1 MTVRIAGLQ
10 VNTAPDDVEVNLSTL
25 DRALAAAAAQG
36 ARLLITPEMFITG
49 YQVTRPLTDYPQ
61 SSWLP
66 RVGELCRTHGVAAI
80 VGGPHIVGESQIVS
94 GPQINANDTGATPVI
109 HNAAYFVDRDG
120 TLLDV
125 YRKTHLFG
133 DAERAAFAPGD
144 ELTHVIDFHGL
155 RVGVCICYDV
165 EFPETVRALALAGA
179 DLVAVPTA
187 QMEPFSF
194 VAETVIRAR
203 AWENQIYV
211 AYINHDGN
219 ENGLRYVGRSSICA
233 PNGDALA
240 ACTRGDHLLVADIDP
255 GVVAAAQRENP
266 YLADRRTDLYERADA
281 DAQPRA
287 NPRQHT
293 PPHETARTHA
303 HTNININANTLTNGP
318 KERS

>member
-10 VNTAPDDVEVNLSTL
+10 VGTVPDGVEANLATL
-25 DRALAAAAAQG
+25 DRALAAAAAQD
-36 ARLLITPEMFITG
+36 AQLLITPEMFITG

-80 VGGPHIVGESQIVS
+80 VGGPEIVDEAKPSKNV
-94 GPQINANDTGATPVI
+94 ANATPII

-120 TLLDV
+120 TLLDI

-133 DAERAAFAPGD
+133 DAERAVFTPGD

-187 QMEPFSF
+187 QMKPFSF

-240 ACTRGDHLLVADIDP
+240 SCTSGDHLLVASIDP
-255 GVVAAAQRENP
+255 ADVATAQQANP
-266 YLADRRTDLYERADA
+266 YLTDRRTDLYERTDA
-281 DAQPRA
+281 AP
-287 NPRQHT
+287 HT
-293 PPHETARTHA
+293 TP
-303 HTNININANTLTNGP
+303 NTPNQP